1 MFDLITIIYLGI
13 SAFSDFRRK
22 QIWWPMAVLFM
33 ILSISLH
40 FVMKDMQLWDML
52 AGIGLGLVLLVL
64 SWVTREALGYGVG
77 LTVAACGAS
86 LGFIMELRILFLAV
100 IFAAVWSGIL
110 LVFRKAGRK
119 DSFPFVPFLLAAQI
133 CIAVLDC

>member
-1 MFDLITIIYLGI
+1 
-13 SAFSDFRRK
+13 
-22 QIWWPMAVLFM
+22 MAVLFM

-64 SWVTREALGYGVG
+64 SWVTREALGYGDG